1 MIDTDKYEGLLYEL
15 ENKLMQRIEDGEQPS
30 DIYLEGIVGEV
41 HDFTSDSGSSGIFLM
56 LMNDGSEWLRIKE
69 GGEEE

>member
-1 MIDTDKYEGLLYEL
+1 MINTEKYERLLYEL
-15 ENKLMQRIEDGEQPS
+15 ENKLMQRIEDGEQLS

-56 LMNDGSEWLRIKE
+56 LMNDGDEWLRIKE
-69 GGEEE
+69 EGD